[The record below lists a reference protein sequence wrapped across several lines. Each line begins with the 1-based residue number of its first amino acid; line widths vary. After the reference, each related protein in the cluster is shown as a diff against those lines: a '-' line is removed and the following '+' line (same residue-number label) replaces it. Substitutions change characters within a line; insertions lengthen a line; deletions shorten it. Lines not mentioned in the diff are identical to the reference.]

1 MKQQQY
7 DHENIKRQLE
17 DDADRE
23 IYELKAKYEAQLKDE
38 QQLNLDLRAE
48 TGIYSKK
55 LNSSQKEIRELKHT
69 ITIRDADLVKL
80 KSIISQFEKDI
91 AELQKEIAERDDTIQ
106 EKEKRIFELKKKTQE
121 LEKYKYVLEFK
132 ITELKSQ
139 IEPRERKIF
148 DQKEEMKEMVSE
160 LENQQK
166 TIATIGINGFL
177 FIYS

>member
-69 ITIRDADLVKL
+69 ITIRDADRSLDNKPLIAGKL
-80 KSIISQFEKDI
+80 P
-91 AELQKEIAERDDTIQ
+91 
-106 EKEKRIFELKKKTQE
+106 LKFSP
-121 LEKYKYVLEFK
+121 L
-132 ITELKSQ
+132 
-139 IEPRERKIF
+139 
-148 DQKEEMKEMVSE
+148 M
-160 LENQQK
+160 
-166 TIATIGINGFL
+166 
-177 FIYS
+177 